1 MKKII
6 ACVSLAVAL
15 AVASLANCI
24 AEREYTMEALVI
36 GIDYRAN
43 IVRVLDHDFGIWEF
57 YGTEDWIAGDI
68 CILYMS
74 DNSTP
79 QNPYDDIILSAEYI
93 GYIEA
98 FE

>member
-1 MKKII
+1 MKKFI
-6 ACVSLAVAL
+6 ACIALAVAL
-15 AVASLANCI
+15 AVSSLANCI

-36 GIDYRAN
+36 GIDYNTN
-43 IVRVLDHDFGIWEF
+43 IVRVIDHNFGIWEF

-68 CILYMS
+68 CILHMN
-74 DNSTP
+74 DNGTSK
-79 QNPYDDIILSAEYI
+79 NLYDDIILSAEYI